1 MKTSLG
7 TGFKYNEGGDWEQ
20 ALGEFE
26 QVLSIDPTSSS
37 AWYGKGYAYYLKGD
51 HALSTDAY
59 SKALSLDQGASS
71 HKMSRPQAS

>member
-26 QVLSIDPTSSS
+26 QVLSIDPTSLDAGRNEMHLVLLLKTLANIFKICSIVNLLDER
-37 AWYGKGYAYYLKGD
+37 YFRIFYY
-51 HALSTDAY
+51 
-59 SKALSLDQGASS
+59 
-71 HKMSRPQAS
+71 